1 MKKIFIFLL
10 LINLL
15 TPVFASF
22 PVKEKNTLNT
32 KTIQLTK
39 NNHSQLLGN
48 LSLIFGGLAA
58 MSLTLGAAG
67 LLFLC
72 LPAIVLGIM
81 SLNTKGRIQ
90 GMFGLILGLAELLL
104 IIFLLVIFSSV
115 FGWRAW
121 G

>member
-15 TPVFASF
+15 TAAFPSF

-39 NNHSQLLGN
+39 NNDRQLLGS

-81 SLNTKGRIQ
+81 SLNTKVRIQ
-90 GMFGLILGLAELLL
+90 GICGLILGLAELLL

>member
-15 TPVFASF
+15 TPAFASF

-39 NNHSQLLGN
+39 NNDSQLLGN
-48 LSLIFGGLAA
+48 LSLICGGLAA
-58 MSLTLGAAG
+58 MSLIVGAAG

-90 GMFGLILGLAELLL
+90 GIFGLILGLAELLL

>member
-10 LINLL
+10 LINFI
-15 TPVFASF
+15 TPIFASF
-22 PVKEKNTLNT
+22 PVDEKNTQN
-32 KTIQLTK
+32 KKKVQLIE
-39 NNHSQLLGN
+39 NNDSQLLGN
-48 LSLIFGGLAA
+48 LSLICGGLAA
-58 MSLTLGAAG
+58 ISLTGAASA

-90 GMFGLILGLAELLL
+90 GIFGLILGLAELLL
-104 IIFLLVIFSSV
+104 IILFLVIFSSV
-115 FGWRAW
+115 LGWGVW

>member
-15 TPVFASF
+15 TPAFASF
-22 PVKEKNTLNT
+22 PVEEKNTLNK

-39 NNHSQLLGN
+39 NNDSQLLGN
-48 LSLIFGGLAA
+48 LSLICGGLAA
-58 MSLTLGAAG
+58 ISLTGGAAG

-90 GMFGLILGLAELLL
+90 GIFGLILGLAEILL
-104 IIFLLVIFSSV
+104 IIFFLVIFSSV
-115 FGWRAW
+115 LGWGIW

>member
-15 TPVFASF
+15 TPAFASF

-39 NNHSQLLGN
+39 NNDSQLLGN
-48 LSLIFGGLAA
+48 LSLICGVLAA
-58 MSLTLGAAG
+58 ISLTGGAAG

-90 GMFGLILGLAELLL
+90 GIFGLILGLAELLL